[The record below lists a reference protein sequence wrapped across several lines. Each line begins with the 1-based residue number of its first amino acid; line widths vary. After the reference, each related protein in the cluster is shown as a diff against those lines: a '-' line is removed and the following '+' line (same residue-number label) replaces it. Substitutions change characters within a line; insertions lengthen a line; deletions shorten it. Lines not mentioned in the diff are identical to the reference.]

1 MDCKVV
7 PLTREHVDYLDWPR
21 GAILEDTKK
30 SYLSEGSVAY
40 CVLADGVPVFAAG
53 VVNMQWQRG
62 EAWIL
67 PTPFF
72 RRNIKR
78 CYRYV
83 RDILPLASVEGN
95 FRRVQATCAV
105 TVSTLLF
112 THLGFD
118 YEGTMKGFG
127 PNGETCHMYAKVFR
141 P

>member
-1 MDCKVV
+1 MELKVE
-7 PLTREHVDYLDWPR
+7 PLNHAHLAKLLKGGMVESLKQ
-21 GAILEDTKK
+21 A
-30 SYLSEGSVAY
+30 YLSKGSVAY
-40 CVLADGVPVFAAG
+40 CLVADGVPVFAGG

-72 RRNIKR
+72 CKHLRM

-83 RDILPLASVEGN
+83 RDLLPVISIEGN
-95 FRRVQATCAV
+95 FRRIQATCAV

-112 THLGFD
+112 EHLGFS
-118 YEGTMKGFG
+118 YEGTLKSFG

-141 P
+141 